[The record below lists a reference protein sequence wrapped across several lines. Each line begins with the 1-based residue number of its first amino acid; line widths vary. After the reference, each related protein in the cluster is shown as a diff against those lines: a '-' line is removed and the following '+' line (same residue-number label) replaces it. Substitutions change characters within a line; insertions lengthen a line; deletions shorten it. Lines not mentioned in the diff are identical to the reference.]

1 MSSKPP
7 SSDLKITSKSR
18 TQGFRNVSKN
28 SNCRFKL
35 SKCVKLIFIL
45 RLATSIWKI
54 PSRRMTK
61 KIPRKLLHHE
71 NDFIAKWS
79 IKFLKTY
86 SSLLEKSKIIMSN
99 SFPYKNVQLIESGCM
114 TLRLHEKKRRI
125 DYFCF
130 IEILISNAFT
140 YFTWIVFLGLCK
152 ERK

>member
-18 TQGFRNVSKN
+18 TQDFRNVSKN

-54 PSRRMTK
+54 PLRRMTK

-99 SFPYKNVQLIESGCM
+99 SFPYKEKCSINWKW
-114 TLRLHEKKRRI
+114 LHDFKAARKKAP
-125 DYFCF
+125 YW
-130 IEILISNAFT
+130 L
-140 YFTWIVFLGLCK
+140 FLFHWNLDF
-152 ERK
+152 